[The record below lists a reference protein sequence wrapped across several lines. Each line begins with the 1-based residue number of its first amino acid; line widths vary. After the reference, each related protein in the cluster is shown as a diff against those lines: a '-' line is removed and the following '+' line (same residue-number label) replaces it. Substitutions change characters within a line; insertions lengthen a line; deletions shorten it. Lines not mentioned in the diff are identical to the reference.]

1 MNPVDRSEH
10 KLSIEL
16 RLLGYELIIVLGKQD
31 NDEANQNVVTGM
43 ISELSEYDEDL
54 EDREPYGFSQRA

>member
-1 MNPVDRSEH
+1 M
-10 KLSIEL
+10 SIEL